1 MKNNLWCRR
10 CLPTFV
16 FFLGI
21 CFALCLAGC
30 RKEEEQPEELDLS
43 KLPRIAGKNVVTVIA
58 KKDFR
63 DEELFEPKRIIE
75 QAGGKVTVAS
85 SSLNEAKGM
94 LGKTCKPDILVK
106 DINVDEFD
114 AVVFVGGT
122 GASEYWNDSRA
133 IAVAKSA
140 AERRKLLGAICI
152 APVTL
157 ANAGLL
163 DGKNATVYE
172 SEADKL
178 KAKGANYTGAAVEV
192 DGNIITANGPEAA
205 AKFGAA
211 IVRALGG

>member
-1 MKNNLWCRR
+1 MRNKFSYLQ
-10 CLPTFV
+10 LPPLF
-16 FFLGI
+16 GI
-21 CFALCLAGC
+21 LLCVLFALSLGGC
-30 RKEEEQPEELDLS
+30 RKEKGPEEIDVS
-43 KLPRIAGKNVVTVIA
+43 KLPSIAGKKVVMVIA

-106 DINVDEFD
+106 NINVDEFD

-122 GASEYWNDSRA
+122 GASEYWNDSTA

-140 AERRKLLGAICI
+140 AEKGKLLCAICI

-163 DGKNATVYE
+163 DGKKATVYE

-178 KAKGANYTGAAVEV
+178 KAKGAKYTGAAVEI
-192 DGNIITANGPEAA
+192 DGKLITANGPEAA
-205 AKFGAA
+205 AEFGAA
-211 IVRALGG
+211 IVRALGS

>member
-1 MKNNLWCRR
+1 MNDSPANQYPL
-10 CLPTFV
+10 LV
-16 FFLGI
+16 LSLFLCVCCTLSIG
-21 CFALCLAGC
+21 GC
-30 RKEEEQPEELDLS
+30 RKETPEELDMS
-43 KLPRIAGKNVVTVIA
+43 KLPTITGKRVVMVIA

-63 DEELFEPKRIIE
+63 DEELFEPKKIIE

-122 GASEYWNDSRA
+122 GASEYWNDSTA
-133 IAVAKSA
+133 IAIAKSA
-140 AERRKLLGAICI
+140 AEKKKLLAAICI

-163 DGKNATVYE
+163 DGKKATVWE

-178 KAKGANYTGAAVEV
+178 RAKGAKYTGAAVEV
-192 DGNIITANGPEAA
+192 GGDRITANGPEAA
-205 AKFGAA
+205 AEFGAA
-211 IVRALGG
+211 IVVALGR